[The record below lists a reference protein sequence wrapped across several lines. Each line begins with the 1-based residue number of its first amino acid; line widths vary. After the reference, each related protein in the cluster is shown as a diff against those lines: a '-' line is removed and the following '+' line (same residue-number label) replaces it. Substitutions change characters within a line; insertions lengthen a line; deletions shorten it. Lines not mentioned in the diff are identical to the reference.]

1 MHNGVA
7 TVASSG
13 ANQVHLPP
21 QQQQQQQPLGHRLSY
36 ESSASSSRQSY
47 HSSSSSLGSL
57 DKVLEDSSSKIN
69 VLDLFQKGCS
79 DQEVLVAWLTDLRMD
94 EYVDNFIHA
103 GYDMPT
109 ITRMTPEDLTA
120 IGVTKPGHRKKLKS
134 EISQLNIGDGI
145 PDYKPSDLLEW

>member
-7 TVASSG
+7 TIASSG
-13 ANQVHLPP
+13 ANQVHIPP
-21 QQQQQQQPLGHRLSY
+21 QQQQQPLGHRLSY